1 MIRINERWSLKH
13 DPYCWHLIQTDER
26 IAATGPN
33 KGQPIE
39 SLTTTYHP
47 TLVAALRNAMDQD
60 ARLSECFS
68 GVLEAWGQVQADF
81 ARAMAK

>member
-39 SLTTTYHP
+39 SLTTT
-47 TLVAALRNAMDQD
+47 
-60 ARLSECFS
+60 
-68 GVLEAWGQVQADF
+68 
-81 ARAMAK
+81 